1 MSLRM
6 LVGLDASPRAEEVLQ
21 AAVGLAKRMGG
32 KLILLRTV
40 GLPHEIPKEA
50 YAMDPAQLSELL
62 VSQSKA
68 SLAGLG
74 THAPGDIIEKARVEI
89 GTPWQVVC
97 NVAKEENADIIIIG
111 SHGYS
116 GLDRLLGTTA
126 AKVVDHADRSVL
138 VVRMSELLK
147 H

>member
-1 MSLRM
+1 MTLRM
-6 LVGLDASPRAEEVLQ
+6 VVGLDASPRAEEVLR

-40 GLPHEIPKEA
+40 GVPHEIPKEA

-62 VSQSKA
+62 VSQSRD
-68 SLAGLG
+68 SLVGLG
-74 THAPGDIIEKARVEI
+74 THAPADVIEKSRVEV

-97 NVAKEENADIIIIG
+97 TVATEENADMIIIG
-111 SHGYS
+111 SHGHS
-116 GLDRLLGTTA
+116 GLDRFLGTTA
-126 AKVVDHADRSVL
+126 ARVVDHADRSVL
-138 VVRMSELLK
+138 VIRMGELLN